1 MYCASHAHAKCFLDV
16 DLVLQQA
23 YEVSGVTKPVYTRET
38 EGAVRLGDLPR
49 MAQLARG
56 RTLKKSLMSTVI
68 V

>member
-1 MYCASHAHAKCFLDV
+1 MSQAHAKCFVDI

-23 YEVSGVTKPVYTRET
+23 YEVSGVTRPVYTRET

-56 RTLKKSLMSTVI
+56 RALNQSLISIFI

>member
-1 MYCASHAHAKCFLDV
+1 MSQAHAKCFVDI

-23 YEVSGVTKPVYTRET
+23 YEVSGVTRPVYTRET

-56 RTLKKSLMSTVI
+56 RTLNRSLISIFI